1 MGALNAPNATLGLFP
16 SWLWLV
22 AVVNTRCFGDL
33 ARSADRTGVA
43 LPRQT
48 LTMVAELIRRH
59 RGRLRSRWRKATPA
73 GQARVVLRHDP
84 RRADLGGGTGV
95 SASTMRPWVLK
106 VIALLAARCGQAALP
121 TSPPAAGRGSGNVS
135 TPEA

>member
-1 MGALNAPNATLGLFP
+1 M
-16 SWLWLV
+16 
-22 AVVNTRCFGDL
+22 
-33 ARSADRTGVA
+33 A

-48 LTMVAELIRRH
+48 LTMVAELIRLH

-73 GQARVVLRHDP
+73 GQALVVVAVLRHDP
-84 RRADLGGGTGV
+84 RLADLGGGTGV
-95 SASTMRPWVLK
+95 SASTMRRWVLK

-121 TSPPAAGRGSGNVS
+121 TSPPPAGCGSGNVS